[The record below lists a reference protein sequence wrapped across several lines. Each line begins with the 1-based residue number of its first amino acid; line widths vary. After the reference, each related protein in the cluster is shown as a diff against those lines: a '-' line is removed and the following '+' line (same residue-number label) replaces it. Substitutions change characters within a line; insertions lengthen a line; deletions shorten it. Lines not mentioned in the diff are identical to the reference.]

1 MTYDWRWPLEKV
13 INLLK
18 KLTCQYFYHL
28 WPHIVILAPF
38 KVKTYSVLIWRG
50 FIHRTGHTD
59 FGMGGLVPPPLDLR
73 GWQGSNGV
81 GELLCDLRQDQRGWK
96 ILDIRLIC
104 SCNLFLSFP
113 NNHTT
118 CSVFLSIF
126 LMFKT
131 DCVSLSLFSLL
142 LSLLFSR
149 FSVLCV
155 FHVLVV
161 ARFSF
166 LPVFFH
172 STSCSEALSCTLLF
186 SVLPFLVVLAF
197 CSVGLVLVEMGKHYA
212 NLVPFWRYSS
222 QTWK

>member
-1 MTYDWRWPLEKV
+1 
-13 INLLK
+13 
-18 KLTCQYFYHL
+18 
-28 WPHIVILAPF
+28 
-38 KVKTYSVLIWRG
+38 
-50 FIHRTGHTD
+50 
-59 FGMGGLVPPPLDLR
+59 
-73 GWQGSNGV
+73 
-81 GELLCDLRQDQRGWK
+81 
-96 ILDIRLIC
+96 
-104 SCNLFLSFP
+104 
-113 NNHTT
+113 
-118 CSVFLSIF
+118 
-126 LMFKT
+126 MFKT

-212 NLVPFWRYSS
+212 NLVSFSCSILIPAARAQNLVLRFFNRHE
-222 QTWK
+222 KKFVK